1 VSIRLRA
8 HFIIRGDKPDDLK
21 DYLAARTSVEHSGL
35 TLDDLVSEAGELHK
49 YGMNTQNLVVFNDWM
64 RKNNLDY
71 SRLISIMKEIEE
83 LEKQGLSPDII
94 EKLVKA
100 TESFGGIN
108 LVLVAIKEY
117 GNLKRIS
124 DEKYKLRSK
133 LSKEIDDLNRKR
145 NNLEEEINNTK
156 NMVKVLHAQNLQY
169 VGFTNIVKDLVEN
182 HSFDPLLFHVVK
194 AQVSKHGDPLIVM
207 EALNK
212 YAKIEEMENKIT
224 ELDKELF
231 KKKEIAKNIEEV
243 CIKNLTAF
251 EVNTRL
257 IYRLFKEFGVL
268 LEKYN
273 RHVFLQNIDILISD
287 PAKLKITPIEFYR
300 IGIVLIRSLIG
311 FSVINREKL
320 EYHDEIEDLLLKIEK
335 EMDEVFRIHSVE
347 ARKYAEN
354 SVGHK

>member
-1 VSIRLRA
+1 
-8 HFIIRGDKPDDLK
+8 
-21 DYLAARTSVEHSGL
+21 VEHSGL
-35 TLDDLVSEAGELHK
+35 TLDDVVSEAGELYK
-49 YGMNTQNLVVFNDWM
+49 YGMNTQNLVVFNKWM

-71 SRLISIMKEIEE
+71 SRLMTIMKKIEE
-83 LEKQGLSPDII
+83 LEKQGLSPDTI
-94 EKLVKA
+94 ENLIKA
-100 TESFGGIN
+100 TENFGSIN
-108 LVLVAIKEY
+108 TVLVAINEY
-117 GNLKRIS
+117 GNLRKIS
-124 DEKYKLRSK
+124 DENFELRSR
-133 LSKEIDDLNRKR
+133 LTKEIDDLNRKR

-156 NMVKVLHAQNLQY
+156 NMIKLLQAQNLQY
-169 VGFTNIVKDLVEN
+169 LGFTNIVKNLIEN
-182 HSFDPLLFHVVK
+182 HSFDPMIFHVVK
-194 AQVSKHGDPLIVM
+194 AQVSKHGDPLILM

-212 YAKIEEMENKIT
+212 YAKIQDMENKIT
-224 ELDKELF
+224 ELDKELI

-257 IYRLFKEFGVL
+257 IYRLFKELGVL

-287 PAKLKITPIEFYR
+287 PAKLR
-300 IGIVLIRSLIG
+300 ARIG

-335 EMDEVFRIHSVE
+335 EMDEVFRIHSIE
-347 ARKYAEN
+347 ARKHAEN